1 MKIVT
6 KEESAELLERPFE
19 ERKEEMK
26 RVKEIV
32 KNVAERGD
40 EAVFEY
46 EERFDKTVL
55 TKDTFRVSEEEY
67 EAAYE
72 EVSPELLESLR
83 LAIRNIY
90 GYHSR
95 AGRKEH
101 IVTEKAG
108 RRAMSSAPWNG
119 AGSMCRAARRRF
131 PPPF

>member
-32 KNVAERGD
+32 GNVAERGD

-46 EERFDKTVL
+46 EERFDKTML
-55 TKDTFRVSEEEY
+55 TKETFRVSEEEY
-67 EAAYE
+67 EAAYK

-101 IVTEKAG
+101 IVTENGRTTGYVIRPVERAG
-108 RRAMSSAPWNG
+108 IYVPGGTEIGRAHV
-119 AGSMCRAARRRF
+119 
-131 PPPF
+131 

>member
-32 KNVAERGD
+32 GNVAERGD

-55 TKDTFRVSEEEY
+55 SKETFRVSEEEY
-67 EAAYE
+67 AAG
-72 EVSPELLESLR
+72 L
-83 LAIRNIY
+83 
-90 GYHSR
+90 
-95 AGRKEH
+95 
-101 IVTEKAG
+101 
-108 RRAMSSAPWNG
+108 
-119 AGSMCRAARRRF
+119 
-131 PPPF
+131 